1 MLAGDFTDVCSW
13 MTTLDDN
20 FGRNLTK
27 DVQEKMVI
35 AWKLLTHEKGGGRV
49 LPEKLGKGVVFT
61 PIQTKICDVLPPF
74 SYVNQNLKPDFR
86 HGASKKNITFLP
98 NVHNLYSVI

>member
-27 DVQEKMVI
+27 DVQGNMVT
-35 AWKLLTHEKGGGRV
+35 AWKLLTHEKGRGGV
-49 LPEKLGKGVVFT
+49 LPEKLGEGVVRFLK
-61 PIQTKICDVLPPF
+61 PLPN
-74 SYVNQNLKPDFR
+74 SDQNL
-86 HGASKKNITFLP
+86 
-98 NVHNLYSVI
+98 

>member
-1 MLAGDFTDVCSW
+1 MLAGNFTDVCSW

-35 AWKLLTHEKGGGRV
+35 AWKLLTHEKRGGRV
-49 LPEKLGKGVVFT
+49 LPEKLGEGVVSFLK
-61 PIQTKICDVLPPF
+61 PLPN
-74 SYVNQNLKPDFR
+74 SDQNLRCPSPFFIREPKFK
-86 HGASKKNITFLP
+86 A
-98 NVHNLYSVI
+98 

>member
-27 DVQEKMVI
+27 DVQEKMVT
-35 AWKLLTHEKGGGRV
+35 AWKLLSHEKRGGGAV
-49 LPEKLGKGVVFT
+49 LPEKLDEGMVSFLK
-61 PIQTKICDVLPPF
+61 PLPN
-74 SYVNQNLKPDFR
+74 SDQNLRCPSPFFICKPKFK
-86 HGASKKNITFLP
+86 A
-98 NVHNLYSVI
+98 